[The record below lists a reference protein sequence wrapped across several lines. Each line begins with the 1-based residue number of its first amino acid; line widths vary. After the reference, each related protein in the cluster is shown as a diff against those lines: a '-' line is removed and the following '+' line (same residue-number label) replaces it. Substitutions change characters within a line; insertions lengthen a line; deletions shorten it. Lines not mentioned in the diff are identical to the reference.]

1 MNKIISLFL
10 LISFLLFSYGVIN
23 YTKFN
28 GTLTEK
34 LDGLY
39 SLIMNAYE
47 KEDILHNVDEIIDI
61 IDETNNYRK
70 KSKDSYQ
77 EEILNM
83 MNEIN
88 SDISELKKYSSDEV
102 TQSIVSHLLYQT
114 ELLRGVNLD
123 IKVLSDM
130 YTEIKIISNIDS
142 LSKYQLIVN

>member
-1 MNKIISLFL
+1 
-10 LISFLLFSYGVIN
+10 
-23 YTKFN
+23 
-28 GTLTEK
+28 
-34 LDGLY
+34 
-39 SLIMNAYE
+39 
-47 KEDILHNVDEIIDI
+47 
-61 IDETNNYRK
+61 
-70 KSKDSYQ
+70 
-77 EEILNM
+77 M

-142 LSKYQLIVN
+142 LSKYQLIVNYPLNLKLFYQLTGYSLLEVESLDKYKYHLEMNPNK